1 MLDMRFATKKE
12 CAALLAFLGEEN
24 WRSANIQK
32 GSCPFAQVSWVDGH
46 IVTMR
51 QVGGHLL
58 LRVGVALVSDQ
69 GEIVER
75 LLEAAAMREVED
87 HCFSARKVCGFML
100 AEVLGYIS
108 AGSRR
113 AELVEEY
120 RRMCKKLDE
129 ALDVSP

>member
-1 MLDMRFATKKE
+1 MRFATKKE

-32 GSCPFAQVSWVDGH
+32 GSCPFVQVSWVDGH
-46 IVTMR
+46 IVTVR

-75 LLEAAAMREVED
+75 LLETASMQEVED

-100 AEVLGYIS
+100 AEVSGYVS

-120 RRMCKKLDE
+120 QRMCRKLDE